1 MFSRTEL
8 SASELQEAAQR
19 IKSLRR
25 AATEHTIEIGRELL
39 RVKESLPHG
48 VFVKWVERACEFRI
62 RTAQDLMK
70 LAREADANTKLVA
83 LMVPSTLRVYL
94 SKTTPPA
101 VRSVVL
107 KRLENG
113 EQVSRK
119 ALYSEVL
126 NAGSKTKE
134 KVRDQSTREGLGPSV
149 SAGPDLLRAEES
161 QTDMEGNRSRMV
173 AELII
178 RRLSRKDY
186 ELIMDGMNWGVW
198 NQVLVWMRAAR
209 IVDSERVELIRPG
222 VPGVPS
228 LETPVSNLQ

>member
-1 MFSRTEL
+1 
-8 SASELQEAAQR
+8 
-19 IKSLRR
+19 
-25 AATEHTIEIGRELL
+25 
-39 RVKESLPHG
+39 
-48 VFVKWVERACEFRI
+48 
-62 RTAQDLMK
+62 
-70 LAREADANTKLVA
+70 
-83 LMVPSTLRVYL
+83 
-94 SKTTPPA
+94 
-101 VRSVVL
+101 VVL

-134 KVRDQSTREGLGPSV
+134 KVRDQSTREGLAPSV